1 VQSYFIS
8 AIFWRKLFLSKTI
21 FLLNSRYFSV
31 SQDDEFILEQTKME
45 NCIDASSA
53 ANGWRF
59 LVCVKYYR

>member
-1 VQSYFIS
+1 LEE
-8 AIFWRKLFLSKTI
+8 AFLSKTI